1 MRIIMKKIALA
12 FVAMGTLL
20 FTGCNSIGDK
30 DTIIG
35 RVNGESIYQEDID
48 LMIRSQGMNHND
60 PQLKKAAVALFSRN
74 AIRSAALAE
83 RPEIKKDID
92 ARSKTFNDYL
102 LTYAYQRFYVMDRL
116 MFNDSELLAYFDAH
130 RSVFG
135 DSVEYME
142 VRNQVAAEMFYERN
156 ADTLASFIENNR
168 TADDTTQDSRD
179 RLKKM
184 FVQEHL
190 QRITQSFGDSLM
202 KVYNLAIVPIV
213 PPTPEEYYEKH
224 KDLFATEP
232 GFEVYH
238 VEMADSAM
246 MKTLFFADS
255 MDLDE
260 FKKLARENSLNK
272 VTAAQDGYVGKVL
285 NHHVLPYGIGD
296 MTPLFEMFKDKP
308 IGTVS
313 SPIRT
318 FMGETFHVFYLAGVV
333 PSRQKTF
340 EQVKAAIKNE
350 IENSVNYE
358 LDSMHVLVTLNGEPV
373 VYERD
378 VEEVFRSNF
387 GMRRNRG
394 MHDRVVQSLAQN
406 VAFALEARKV
416 KVDHSWEYRALK
428 RQSELEFVNEAYR
441 SYCMSLVTHS
451 DDTLKALFDSLS
463 GNPIHPNKSFEMSKS
478 DLSDWLNIPENMLKH
493 RYYVAMEDFA
503 PAKYEDSRVSLF
515 DVTVLPY
522 RQARWDSTT
531 IAIWANAKV
540 SLYKD
545 DLVLPPQESSVEYFL
560 QLADSLYNKRDFKTA
575 YATLES
581 LRLRNFENDTLV
593 RKVTYEMAHIASEAD
608 DYNSAQHEYRVF
620 YSMWPDSPDAEK
632 ALFSR
637 GFILTENQHKDV
649 AALEV
654 FEEFKAKYPNSELM
668 ESVNWLVENIKSG
681 GKLADDLMKKISEE

>member
-1 MRIIMKKIALA
+1 MMKKIVLA

-48 LMIRSQGMNHND
+48 LMIRSQGLKYSE
-60 PQLKKAAVALFSRN
+60 PELKKAAVALFSRN
-74 AIRSAALAE
+74 AILSAALDE
-83 RPEIKKDID
+83 RPEIEDQLKS
-92 ARSKTFNDYL
+92 RSKTFNDYL

-116 MFNDSELLAYFDAH
+116 KFNDSELLAYFDAH
-130 RSVFG
+130 RSTFG
-135 DSVEYME
+135 DTVEYME
-142 VRNQVAAEMFYERN
+142 VRNQVAVEMFLERN
-156 ADTLASFIENNR
+156 ADSLASFIENNR
-168 TADDTTQDSRD
+168 TADDTTDAARE
-179 RLKKM
+179 RLRKM
-184 FVQEHL
+184 FVQEFL
-190 QRITQSFGDSLM
+190 QRVVNTYGDSLE
-202 KVYNLAIVPIV
+202 KVYNLAIVPIE
-213 PPTPEEYYEKH
+213 PPTAEEYYEKH
-224 KDLFATEP
+224 KDYFVTEP

-238 VEMADSAM
+238 VEMADSSLM
-246 MKTLFFADS
+246 RTLFFADS

-285 NHHVLPYGIGD
+285 DHHVLPYGIGD

-313 SPIRT
+313 TPIRT
-318 FMGETFHVFYLAGVV
+318 FLGETFHVFYLAGVV

-340 EQVKAAIKNE
+340 EQAKAAINNE
-350 IENSVNYE
+350 IANGVNYD

-373 VYERD
+373 VFERD
-378 VEEVFRSNF
+378 VQEVFDSNF

-406 VAFALEARKV
+406 VAFALEAHKV

-441 SYCMSLVTHS
+441 RHYMSLVNHS
-451 DDTLKALFDSLS
+451 EDTLQALFDSLS
-463 GNPIHPNKSFEMSKS
+463 GNPIHPNEPFERSKA
-478 DLSDWLNIPENMLKH
+478 DLSDWLNISDNMLKH
-493 RYYVAMEDFA
+493 RYYLSMEDFA
-503 PAKYEDSRVSLF
+503 PVSLEESRSRLF
-515 DVTVLPY
+515 DVVVLPY
-522 RQARWDSTT
+522 RQARWDSIT
-531 IAIWANAKV
+531 IAIWAKAKV

-560 QLADSLYNKRDFKTA
+560 HLADSLYNKRDFKTA
-575 YATLES
+575 YTTLES
-581 LRLRNFENDTLV
+581 LRMRNFANDTLV
-593 RKVTYEMAHIASEAD
+593 RKITYEMAHIASEGD
-608 DYNSAQHEYRVF
+608 DFNNAQHEYRAF
-620 YSMWPDSPDAEK
+620 YNMWPDSPDAEK

-637 GFILTENQHKDV
+637 GFILTENLHRDP

-668 ESVNWLVENIKSG
+668 ESVNWLIENIKSG
-681 GKLADDLMKKISEE
+681 GKLANDLMQKISEE

>member
-35 RVNGESIYQEDID
+35 RVNGESIYQEDVD
-48 LMIRSQGMNHND
+48 LMIRSQGMKSND
-60 PQLKKAAVALFSRN
+60 AELKKATAALFSRN

-83 RPEIKKDID
+83 RPEIKKNLEN
-92 ARSKTFNDYL
+92 RSKTFNDYL

-130 RSVFG
+130 RSLFG

-142 VRNQVAAEMFYERN
+142 ARNQVAAEMFYERN
-156 ADTLASFIENNR
+156 ADSLASFIENNR
-168 TADDTTQDSRD
+168 TANDTTDASRD

-190 QRITQSFGDSLM
+190 QRIVQAYGDSLM
-202 KVYNLAIVPIV
+202 KVYNLVVEPIV

-224 KDLFATEP
+224 KDFFATEP

-318 FMGETFHVFYLAGVV
+318 LMGETFHVFYLAGVV

-340 EQVKAAIKNE
+340 EQVKVAIKNE

-358 LDSMHVLVTLNGEPV
+358 LDSMHVLVTMNGEPV

-387 GMRRNRG
+387 GMVRNRN
-394 MHDRVVQSLAQN
+394 MHDRVVRSLAQN
-406 VAFALEARKV
+406 KAFSLEARKV

-428 RQSELEFVNEAYR
+428 RQSELEFVTDAYR
-441 SYCMSLVTHS
+441 RYYMTLVTHS
-451 DDTLKALFDSLS
+451 EESLKNLFDSLS
-463 GNPIHPNKSFEMSKS
+463 GNPYHPNEPFETSKT
-478 DLSDWLNIPENMLKH
+478 DLSDWLDVPQNMIKH
-493 RYYVAMEDFA
+493 RYFFA
-503 PAKYEDSRVSLF
+503 LDDYAPQTLEESRKNVFGDVVLKYHN
-515 DVTVLPY
+515 
-522 RQARWDSTT
+522 ARWDSVT
-531 IAIWANAKV
+531 IEIWAKSKV

-545 DLVLPPQESSVEYFL
+545 DLELPPQESSVEYFL
-560 QLADSLYNKRDFKTA
+560 HLSDSLYNKRDFKTA
-575 YATLES
+575 FATLES
-581 LRLRNFENDTLV
+581 LRMRNFANDTLA
-593 RKVTYEMAHIASEAD
+593 RKITYEMAHIASEGD
-608 DYNSAQHEYRVF
+608 DFNNAQREYRAF
-620 YSMWPDSPDAEK
+620 YNMWPDSPDAEK